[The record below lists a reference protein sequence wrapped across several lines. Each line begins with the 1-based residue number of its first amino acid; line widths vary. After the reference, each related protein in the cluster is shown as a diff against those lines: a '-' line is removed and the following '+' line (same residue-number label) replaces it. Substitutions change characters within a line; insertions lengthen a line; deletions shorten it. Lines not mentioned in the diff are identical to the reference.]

1 MPLTSIL
8 RFPLPVFAHRLNHR
22 QFFLNPIYWLGK
34 DWRQS
39 ANCVNPGIIFI
50 RDSGDAAE
58 VNEIIPLSRKRPK
71 CWGFYVSSGIDRGT
85 RINRRFKDGAL
96 GTRANVM
103 SIFVTVQNSVYSLL
117 LDFEPA
123 KTRSGPPWPS
133 PATAGPNINSSIV
146 LSLCG
151 CFSFLC
157 GCFSLKIQLVLDH
170 ESVRRLPGKSARPWS
185 SESRSPFDRLL
196 PQAM

>member
-1 MPLTSIL
+1 MLTT
-8 RFPLPVFAHRLNHR
+8 LPV
-22 QFFLNPIYWLGK
+22 G
-34 DWRQS
+34 RQS

-50 RDSGDAAE
+50 RDSGDATE

-85 RINRRFKDGAL
+85 RINRRFKDGAP

-103 SIFVTVQNSVYSLL
+103 SIFVTVQNSVYSVL

-133 PATAGPNINSSIV
+133 PATAGSNNNSSIV
-146 LSLCG
+146 LS
-151 CFSFLC
+151 LC

-170 ESVRRLPGKSARPWS
+170 ESVRRLPGTSARPWS